1 MKKLTQFLI
10 CFICVE
16 RNFISTSC
24 LCCFPTTL
32 WQRQD
37 TNYVSFC
44 CFSFLLISCVSEN
57 AFWFPPLRLLLLVT
71 SDSVSV
77 AMWVSCVLETLVF
90 FSFLFY
96 GSLVVARSGVGFVL
110 CLLPFFWWGV
120 SKCWKLINKL
130 EVMMKSSGFLGL
142 FSMFSG

>member
-37 TNYVSFC
+37 TNYVSF
-44 CFSFLLISCVSEN
+44 FIYISFVPQKML
-57 AFWFPPLRLLLLVT
+57 
-71 SDSVSV
+71 SV